1 LIWQP
6 QLEMI
11 ENTLKA
17 LNCLGR
23 WLIKQ
28 SGSRDRD
35 GITLSDNGDLELDL
49 DKLIKPNM
57 KPIFVSMPFGR
68 VHITELGAIVR
79 YDDGRVWCH
88 WRDGL
93 FERIV

>member
-1 LIWQP
+1 
-6 QLEMI
+6 MKK
-11 ENTLKA
+11 NTFKA

-28 SGSRDRD
+28 SGLSIRE
-35 GITLSDNGDLELDL
+35 GIALSDNGDLKIDL

-57 KPIFVSMPFGR
+57 KPVFVSMPFGR
-68 VHITELGAIVR
+68 VHITELGAIMR
-79 YDDGRVWCH
+79 YHDGRVWCH

-93 FERIV
+93 FERIF